1 MAVKKILTLGK
12 SLKENIDDAYEKFI
26 TGGGKTGRNKKITI
40 QKKDIDKKLSK
51 QKQVDKA
58 KENRAKKQKKTKKV
72 ADKKPSVKKLAS
84 DAKTKRNIKS
94 KINKAEKVF
103 SRKEY
108 NKKLLDTLKSGKKN
122 KTTALT
128 VTKQPPKKTGTNLVT
143 IPKGTN
149 IVKKKTTSLTTI
161 PKSTGAAT
169 SNKILNFLKKNKK
182 KIAAGGAAALL
193 PFAIGTDKN
202 VGEGSIS
209 GGGNKDKKPKKDFSP
224 KIKKP
229 DSPKVKKQELPK
241 IKSNDYTGRFIDK
254 EGNVAYD
261 SASDFFAH
269 MFGTPKKRKMP
280 ERTSRIIGKGDKL
293 KRKEAD
299 KKGAGKGVKFK
310 AFKSGTKSKT
320 IGLKDL
326 PPKPK
331 KLKNKV
337 QEKLK
342 KNIMLQSAPG
352 LVKPKPSLKKQI
364 EAKLK
369 GSYGLSKEQVPKE
382 LLKRVRKEKA
392 FKSGT
397 KSKTIGLKDLPPKAE
412 NPGIHML
419 PAKAKMN
426 MGFKPM
432 FGGGLIASFYDKPAK
447 TEKYKG
453 NTTSARQVK
462 GYGKA
467 KKKA

>member
-1 MAVKKILTLGK
+1 MSVGTLRIIGK
-12 SLKENIDDAYEKFI
+12 GIKTSIDDAFEKF
-26 TGGGKTGRNKKITI
+26 TKGGGSTGRNKKITI

-108 NKKLLDTLKSGKKN
+108 NKKLADTLKKNQKN
-122 KTTALT
+122 KIPKDTKKKQSTALT

-161 PKSTGAAT
+161 PKSSGAAT
-169 SNKILNFLKKNKK
+169 GNKILNFLKRNKG
-182 KIAAGGAAALL
+182 KIGLGGAAALL

-209 GGGNKDKKPKKDFSP
+209 GGGNKDKKPKEDFTP
-224 KIKKP
+224 KIKTPKTPKVIKKELPKVPTKKKSRSNIKGSSSYDAQFTYDQLKKRGLKP
-229 DSPKVKKQELPK
+229 KGFMSPENFKKVKKL
-241 IKSNDYTGRFIDK
+241 
-254 EGNVAYD
+254 
-261 SASDFFAH
+261 SA
-269 MFGTPKKRKMP
+269 
-280 ERTSRIIGKGDKL
+280 GDK
-293 KRKEAD
+293 
-299 KKGAGKGVKFK
+299 V
-310 AFKSGTKSKT
+310 
-320 IGLKDL
+320 
-326 PPKPK
+326 
-331 KLKNKV
+331 
-337 QEKLK
+337 
-342 KNIMLQSAPG
+342 
-352 LVKPKPSLKKQI
+352 
-364 EAKLK
+364 
-369 GSYGLSKEQVPKE
+369 
-382 LLKRVRKEKA
+382 
-392 FKSGT
+392 
-397 KSKTIGLKDLPPKAE
+397 GLKDLPPKAE
-412 NPGIHML
+412 NPGIHKL

>member
-161 PKSTGAAT
+161 PKLSGAAT
-169 SNKILNFLKKNKK
+169 GNKILNFLKRNKG
-182 KIAAGGAAALL
+182 KIGAGAVATLL

-202 VGEGSIS
+202 VGEGKNI
-209 GGGNKDKKPKKDFSP
+209 GGGNKDKKPKKDFT
-224 KIKKP
+224 
-229 DSPKVKKQELPK
+229 PKVKKSPTPEVKIKKLPK
-241 IKSNDYTGRFIDK
+241 APTKTQKKSRSNIKGSSS
-254 EGNVAYD
+254 YD
-261 SASDFFAH
+261 AQFTYDNLVKRGGKKFAKAR
-269 MFGTPKKRKMP
+269 MSPENYAKVKKL
-280 ERTSRIIGKGDKL
+280 SVGDK
-293 KRKEAD
+293 
-299 KKGAGKGVKFK
+299 V
-310 AFKSGTKSKT
+310 
-320 IGLKDL
+320 GLKDL
-326 PPKPK
+326 PPKS
-331 KLKNKV
+331 
-337 QEKLK
+337 
-342 KNIMLQSAPG
+342 I
-352 LVKPKPSLKKQI
+352 
-364 EAKLK
+364 
-369 GSYGLSKEQVPKE
+369 
-382 LLKRVRKEKA
+382 
-392 FKSGT
+392 
-397 KSKTIGLKDLPPKAE
+397 
-412 NPGIHML
+412 NPGIHKL

>member
-40 QKKDIDKKLSK
+40 QEQVSK
-51 QKQVDKA
+51 RA
-58 KENRAKKQKKTKKV
+58 ENLAKKQKKAKKIV
-72 ADKKPSVKKLAS
+72 DKKPSVKKLTS

-108 NKKLLDTLKSGKKN
+108 NKKLADTLKKN
-122 KTTALT
+122 KVNKIPKDTKKKQSTALT

-169 SNKILNFLKKNKK
+169 SNKILNFLKKNNK

-269 MFGTPKKRKMP
+269 MFGTPKKRTMP
-280 ERTSRIIGKGDKL
+280 KKYKRITPATKGQ
-293 KRKEAD
+293 E
-299 KKGAGKGVKFK
+299 KGVKFK
-310 AFKSGTKSKT
+310 KLSAGGNLKS
-320 IGLKDL
+320 L
-326 PPKPK
+326 PPK
-331 KLKNKV
+331 
-337 QEKLK
+337 
-342 KNIMLQSAPG
+342 S
-352 LVKPKPSLKKQI
+352 
-364 EAKLK
+364 
-369 GSYGLSKEQVPKE
+369 
-382 LLKRVRKEKA
+382 
-392 FKSGT
+392 
-397 KSKTIGLKDLPPKAE
+397 E
-412 NPGIHML
+412 NPGIHKL

-432 FGGGLIASFYDKPAK
+432 FGGGLVSSFYDKP
-447 TEKYKG
+447 EKSEKHKG
-453 NTTSARQVK
+453 NMNVARQVK

-467 KKKA
+467 KKKT